1 MNTTAANTTAP
12 QAMTTTFAVVV
23 TCYNYRDFVAE
34 AVDSALTQTRPPKQ
48 VIVVDDGSKDG
59 SQNLLRERYGD
70 DPRVTLLMCKNGG
83 QLVAFQRGLAA
94 TEADVICFLDADDRW
109 GPGYLSKLGEVYDA
123 RADIGFIH
131 SDIAL
136 FGNEIRIK
144 GEGPSPIDHGY
155 TALAT
160 YALAHWYG
168 SPTSA
173 LSLRLADARTCLDVP
188 VEMSRSWRL
197 CADAVLVHASGLMGV
212 RKLYLPTGEVGYRIH
227 GNNGWWS
234 QRSPEARYRNQIGS
248 RSLIEYFANIAG
260 ICPRSLASAKLE
272 FRTKPAPSPAEARRY
287 ATIAMMGPE
296 PLWKRLEDALSILF
310 GRRR

>member
-1 MNTTAANTTAP
+1 MTATGTTTA
-12 QAMTTTFAVVV
+12 TTTFAVVV
-23 TCYNYRDFVAE
+23 TCYNYRDFVEE
-34 AVDSALTQTRPPKQ
+34 AVDGALAQTRPPKQ

-59 SQNLLRERYGD
+59 SQDLLRDRYGD
-70 DPRVTLLMCKNGG
+70 DPRVTLLMCENGG
-83 QLVAFQRGLAA
+83 QLVAFQRGLAVA
-94 TEADVICFLDADDRW
+94 DADVVCFLDADDRW
-109 GPGYLSKLGEVYDA
+109 APEYLSKLGEVYDA

-136 FGNEIRIK
+136 FGNDTRIK
-144 GEGPSPIDHGY
+144 GEGPSRIDHGH

-188 VEMSRSWRL
+188 IEMSRRWRL
-197 CADAVLVHASGLMGV
+197 CADAVLVYAASLTGM
-212 RKLYLPTGEVGYRIH
+212 RKLYLPTGDVGYRIH

-248 RSLIEYFANIAG
+248 RSLIEYFATVAG
-260 ICPRSLASAKLE
+260 LCPRSLESAKLE
-272 FRTKPAPSPAEARRY
+272 YRTKPDPDRAEARRY

-296 PLWKRLEDALSILF
+296 PFWKRIEQALSILF